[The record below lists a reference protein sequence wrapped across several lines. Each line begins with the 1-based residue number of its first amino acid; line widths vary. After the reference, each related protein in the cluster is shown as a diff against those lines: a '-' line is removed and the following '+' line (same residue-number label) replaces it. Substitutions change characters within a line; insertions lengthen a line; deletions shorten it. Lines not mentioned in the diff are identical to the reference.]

1 MRRPGA
7 EVIAT
12 AIVCSASEPQ
22 LEAICDR
29 WIDDRYAP
37 LPAATASAA
46 SRLCRYGRAELL
58 ILDLG
63 LPHQG
68 ALNLLRERTEWDDFP
83 DIGVL
88 ALMDRGDDPA
98 VLTDDPALAVDDYL
112 KRPFIL
118 DELRHRLET
127 ILRRRHSRDDVVVR
141 LGELLVDPARRKVMV
156 GEREVHL
163 ARKEFVLLRVLAS
176 DPTRVFSKDELLRAV
191 WGLRHTPGRTRT
203 LDSHASRLRRKL
215 DSDHRRFVVNCRGIG
230 CRLLDS
236 LDDAE
241 PVVEGAGGEDG

>member
-12 AIVCSASEPQ
+12 VVVCSASEPQ
-22 LEAICDR
+22 LDAMCDR
-29 WIDDRYAP
+29 LSDDHYAP
-37 LPAATASAA
+37 LPAATA

-63 LPHQG
+63 LPNHS
-68 ALNLLRERTEWDDFP
+68 ALDLLRERTRRDDFP

-88 ALMDRGDDPA
+88 ILMGRGDDPG
-98 VLTDDPALAVDDYL
+98 VLTDDPTLAVDDYL

-118 DELRHRLET
+118 EELRHRLET
-127 ILRRRHSRDDVVVR
+127 ILRRRHGRDDVVVR

-156 GEREVHL
+156 GDREVHL
-163 ARKEFVLLRVLAS
+163 ARKEFVLLRALAS
-176 DPTRVFSKDELLRAV
+176 DATRVFSKDELLKAV
-191 WGLRHTPGRTRT
+191 WGLRQTAGRTRT

-215 DSDHRRFVVNCRGIG
+215 DPDHRRFVVNCWGIG
-230 CRLLDS
+230 YRLVDS

-241 PVVEGAGGEDG
+241 PVVEDAGGDDR